1 MGGIGS
7 TKVKP
12 CRILV
17 CGNPT
22 IDELETVDDQL
33 VSPGGSAL
41 FSSCAAAYLGAKVK
55 ILGRVGEDYP
65 TEVIRRLRRLG
76 LDLSSLKVS
85 RGPSTRF
92 GISESIGSRTLKLI
106 EPGSRIVATTLRE
119 RFDGIHMGPVFNEIT
134 PSLVKTLYEQT
145 NFLSADIQGFIRTV
159 SRAKSVRT
167 TPRNLSFLMRRCKM
181 LQASID
187 EARLQTGS
195 REPKRILNG
204 LMSSGIRF
212 GILTMGGRGSY
223 LGISQTGSHFVPA
236 FPEPRALD
244 STGAGDIFAGSWLR
258 TYLSTKDPIWA
269 SSLGSAFASLA
280 SRMTGLSKFRIRRVE
295 LFRRAGWVYKRV
307 RRIDDPTKPR
317 RAE

>member
-1 MGGIGS
+1 M
-7 TKVKP
+7 KLCKL
-12 CRILV
+12 LV

-22 IDELETVDDQL
+22 IDELETAKDQL
-33 VSPGGSAL
+33 ISPGGSAL

-55 ILGRVGEDYP
+55 ILGHVGDDYP
-65 TEVIRRLRRLG
+65 TEVIRRLRTVG
-76 LDLSSLKVS
+76 LDLSSLSIS

-92 GISESIGSRTLKLI
+92 GISESIRSRTLKLI
-106 EPGSRIVATTLRE
+106 EPGSRIIATTLTE

-134 PSLVKTLYEQT
+134 PSLVKTLREQT

-167 TPRNLSFLMRRCKM
+167 TPKNLSFLLSRCNM

-187 EARLQTGS
+187 EARLQTGF
-195 REPKRILNG
+195 RDPKRILNE

-212 GILTMGGRGSY
+212 GILTMGRRGSY
-223 LGISQTGSHFVPA
+223 LGISQIGSHFVPA
-236 FPEPRALD
+236 FPEPQALD
-244 STGAGDIFAGSWLR
+244 STGAGDIFAGSWLK

-269 SSLGSAFASLA
+269 SSVGSAFASLA
-280 SRMTGLSKFRIRRVE
+280 SRMTGLSKFRIQRVE
-295 LFRRAGWVYKRV
+295 LFRRAGWVHSRV
-307 RRIDDPTKPR
+307 KPINYPTKPR